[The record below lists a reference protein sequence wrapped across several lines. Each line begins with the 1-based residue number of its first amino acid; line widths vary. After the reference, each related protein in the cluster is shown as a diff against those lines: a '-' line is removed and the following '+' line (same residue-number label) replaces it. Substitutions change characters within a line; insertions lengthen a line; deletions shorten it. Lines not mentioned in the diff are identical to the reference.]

1 MSMTVGPH
9 QGAVGWHRL
18 KLFIHFWDWKSG
30 HNFHTSETIAQPG
43 SLESERGIYACAFDL
58 SGSRLI
64 TCEADK
70 TIKFWKEDPDATP
83 ETHPLN
89 WEPPRER
96 KRY

>member
-1 MSMTVGPH
+1 M
-9 QGAVGWHRL
+9 
-18 KLFIHFWDWKSG
+18 
-30 HNFHTSETIAQPG
+30 
-43 SLESERGIYACAFDL
+43 AFDH

-83 ETHPLN
+83 DTHPLN
-89 WEPPRER
+89 WEPPRDR